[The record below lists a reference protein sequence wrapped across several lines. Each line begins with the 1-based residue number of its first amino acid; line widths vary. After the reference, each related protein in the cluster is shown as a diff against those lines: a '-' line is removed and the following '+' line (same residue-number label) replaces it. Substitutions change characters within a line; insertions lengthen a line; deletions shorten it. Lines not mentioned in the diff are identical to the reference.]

1 LGAHKKPEHKS
12 IFRFLFAISSTAA
25 RRSRMEKSGAA
36 VRSES
41 IEEASRKYQRRGSQG
56 GHINLFL
63 KKCRRNAPPTASL
76 LAVAFVKPPI
86 HGSTDPLAPSVSFP
100 LGPTAEIEIKIFW

>member
-76 LAVAFVKPPI
+76 LAVAFVKPPMCKHLAALSKLI
-86 HGSTDPLAPSVSFP
+86 WMPLLLP
-100 LGPTAEIEIKIFW
+100 LFSYT